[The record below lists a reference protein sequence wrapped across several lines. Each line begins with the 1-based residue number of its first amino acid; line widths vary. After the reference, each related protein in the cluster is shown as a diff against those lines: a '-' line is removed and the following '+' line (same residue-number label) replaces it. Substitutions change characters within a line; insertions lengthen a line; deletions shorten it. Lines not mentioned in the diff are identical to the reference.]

1 MDKALYVAM
10 TGASA
15 SLRAQASVAN
25 NLANVDTAGFKAE
38 LAATEA
44 FQVRGPGLNSRVA
57 AVPIEQGFDRSVG
70 AIHQSDRPL
79 DVALMEGRW
88 LAVQAADGTEAY
100 TRNGQLQVN
109 ALGQLTTSGGHP
121 VLGEGGPIAIPPYQQ
136 INIGSDGSISIVPQG
151 QTAATIA
158 IVGRLKV
165 VDAPHERLERRPDG
179 LMRDIQPAQGGFAPA
194 AGRVLTSGAYEGSN
208 VNAASALV
216 QMIQLQRQYEMQV
229 KVIGRADENARSA
242 NGLLKLS

>member
-44 FQVRGPGLNSRVA
+44 FQVRGPGWNSRVA

-79 DVALMEGRW
+79 DIALLEGRW
-88 LAVQAADGTEAY
+88 LAVQATDGTEAY

-109 ALGQLTTSGGHP
+109 ALGQLTTSGGEP

-151 QTAATIA
+151 QTAATVA
-158 IVGRLKV
+158 IVGRLRV
-165 VDAPHERLERRPDG
+165 VDAPAERLQRRPDG
-179 LMRDIQPAQGGFAPA
+179 LMRDTQGGFEPA

-208 VNAASALV
+208 VNAASEMV

-229 KVIGRADENARSA
+229 KVISRADENARSA